1 MKPPIPGPHAGHH
14 SCVLLVEHPAA
25 PVAGVEAVIGELGQ
39 LLVRAASA
47 AEALERARS
56 TDFVLVLAAL
66 PGDGADVLELV
77 RQLRANRRSSQTP
90 LIVLAP
96 AGGADFPL
104 ERCYEAGAIDVLV
117 GAMAPAVLRA
127 KARYFVDAM
136 RTAAER
142 RRAEEALNDTL
153 VRLDST
159 VAAAEL
165 AMWTWDLKTDRVM
178 ADSTMAWLFNVT
190 PEVAAGGPVSAYYA
204 AIHPDDAAASLL
216 RVERA
221 IDTGEPYESSVRVRA
236 ADGEYHSIISRGQLL
251 RDSEGNPER
260 LRGVIVDIT
269 RERTAQA
276 ELRDSE
282 ERYRTLFEAIDEGI
296 CIIELLFDDAG
307 KAYDYRFVEMNKA
320 FVRHTGLADA
330 VGKTVLEMVPG
341 HDKHWFEIYG
351 NVAST
356 GEAIRF
362 ENEAHAMQRWYD
374 VYATRVGSSD
384 SRKVAVLFT
393 DISERKRAET
403 ELQRLAADLTDAD
416 RRKTEFLAT
425 LAHELRNPLA
435 PLRSGLQ
442 VLRLSAGN
450 PGATARVLEVMER
463 QLGHMVELVDD
474 LLDVARITRGQVE
487 LKQARIDLKDVL
499 DAAIETV
506 LPIIE
511 EHRHRLEVQVGA
523 EPMPLLGDATRLTQV
538 VNNLLNNAA
547 KYTPRGGA
555 VTLAARREAAELVI
569 SVTDNGVGIAPESL
583 REVFGLFN
591 QVGRERDRSQGGL
604 GIGLSL
610 VRSLVELHGGS
621 VTAASAGVGQGSTFS
636 VRLPLAADATA
647 VTGGAPAPAPAARVH
662 SVRVLVVDDNGDAAD
677 TLSALLELLGH
688 RAQVAN
694 DGHAALDAMQDFR
707 PQVVFL
713 DLGMPGMNGYEVAQA
728 IRHDRRFDQPL
739 LVALT
744 GWGGED
750 DRQRTSAA
758 GFDLHLTK
766 PVDLAA
772 IERMLSG
779 V

>member
-1 MKPPIPGPHAGHH
+1 MKNNYKAIGG
-14 SCVLLVEHPAA
+14 CVLLVEHPGV
-25 PVAGVEAVIGELGQ
+25 PVAGVEAVISELGQ
-39 LLVRAASA
+39 ILVRAASA
-47 AEALERARS
+47 AEALEHARS

-66 PGDGADVLELV
+66 PVDGAEVLGLV

-96 AGGADFPL
+96 DGGADFPL
-104 ERCYEAGAIDVLV
+104 ERCYEAGAVDVLL
-117 GAMAPAVLRA
+117 GALAPPVLMA
-127 KARYFVDAM
+127 KARFYVDAV
-136 RTAAER
+136 RTAAEL
-142 RRAEEALNDTL
+142 RRAEQALDDTR
-153 VRLDST
+153 VQFDTT

-165 AMWTWDLKTDRVM
+165 AMWDWDLKNDRVT
-178 ADSTMAWLFNVT
+178 ADSALAWLFNVT
-190 PEVAAGGPVSAYYA
+190 PDDAAGGPVSAYYA
-204 AIHPDDAAASLL
+204 ALHPDDAALDLA
-216 RVERA
+216 RVQRA
-221 IDTGEPYESSVRVRA
+221 IDSGEPYESSLRVRA
-236 ADGEYHSIISRGQLL
+236 ADGAFHSIVSRGQVMY
-251 RDSEGNPER
+251 DSAGAPER
-260 LRGVIVDIT
+260 LRGVVVDIT

-276 ELRDSE
+276 ELRYSE

-296 CIIELLFDDAG
+296 CIIEVLFDDAG
-307 KAYDYRFVEMNKA
+307 QPYDYRFVEMNQA

-330 VGKTVLEMVPG
+330 VGKTVLELVPG
-341 HDKHWFEIYG
+341 HDRHWFEVYG
-351 NVAST
+351 KVATT

-362 ENEAHAMQRWYD
+362 ENEAQALQRWYD
-374 VYATRVGSSD
+374 VYATRIGESD
-384 SRKVAVLFT
+384 SRKVAVLFS

-442 VLRLSAGN
+442 VLRLSAAD
-450 PGATARVLEVMER
+450 PAATARVLEVMER

-487 LKQARIDLKDVL
+487 LKLARIDMKEVL
-499 DAAIETV
+499 DAAIETAM
-506 LPIIE
+506 PAIE
-511 EHRHRLEVQVGA
+511 DHCHRLQLQLAG
-523 EPMPLLGDATRLTQV
+523 EPMPLSGDATRLTQV
-538 VNNLLNNAA
+538 LNNLLNNAA
-547 KYTPRGGA
+547 KYTPRGGTI
-555 VTLAARREAAELVI
+555 TLAARREQADIVI
-569 SVTDNGVGIAPESL
+569 SVADNGVGIAPESL
-583 REVFGLFN
+583 QEVFGLFN

-610 VRSLVELHGGS
+610 VRRMVELHGGS
-621 VTAASAGVGQGSTFS
+621 VTAASAGIGQGSKFT
-636 VRLPLAADATA
+636 VRLPLADAAADTGA
-647 VTGGAPAPAPAARVH
+647 VPAPAPPARAH
-662 SVRVLVVDDNGDAAD
+662 SVRVLVVDDNRDAAD

-694 DGHAALDAMQDFR
+694 DGHAALEAMQDFR

-713 DLGMPGMNGYEVAQA
+713 DLGMPGMNGYQVAQA
-728 IRHDRRFDQPL
+728 IRNDRRFDQPL
-739 LVALT
+739 LAALT

-750 DRQRTSAA
+750 DRERTSAA

-772 IERMLSG
+772 IEQMLSG